1 MSSESRHGSE
11 SALERGHPTDAS
23 ILLEGGEEMQT
34 REMTDQEF
42 QHHALS
48 ILQRELGAEGFA
60 RFLRLYRSGRGDYT
74 KERHRLLKGVTVDEV
89 IEQIRSRGPGDKVK
103 Q

>member
-1 MSSESRHGSE
+1 M
-11 SALERGHPTDAS
+11 PTH
-23 ILLEGGEEMQT
+23 
-34 REMTDQEF
+34 EMTDQEF

-74 KERHRLLKGVTVDEV
+74 KERHQLLEGVTIDEI
-89 IEQIRSRGPGDKVK
+89 IEQIRSGEPARHDK

>member
-1 MSSESRHGSE
+1 M
-11 SALERGHPTDAS
+11 PV
-23 ILLEGGEEMQT
+23 

-74 KERHRLLKGVTVDEV
+74 KERHQLLKGLAIDQVVQ
-89 IEQIRSRGPGDKVK
+89 QIRSREPGDKVK

>member
-1 MSSESRHGSE
+1 
-11 SALERGHPTDAS
+11 
-23 ILLEGGEEMQT
+23 MQI

-60 RFLRLYRSGRGDYT
+60 RFLRLYRSGHGDYT
-74 KERHRLLKGVTVDEV
+74 TQRHQLLAGVTLDEI
-89 IEQIRSRGPGDKVK
+89 IEQIRSHRTGDKLQK
-103 Q
+103 